1 MSSDNAIEIEGV
13 TKRYRRGQYHINSL
27 REELQVAFFK
37 NQRVLGDSSFLA
49 LDGVSFSVP
58 EGQIWGVVG
67 PNGSGK
73 TTLMKVLASITHP
86 TEGEIRL
93 RGRVGCLL
101 EVGAGFDP
109 ELDGVE
115 NIYLSGAILGMS
127 RKEIARKLDRII
139 RFADIGPVL
148 ETPVKR
154 YSSGMYVRLAFAVAA
169 HLEAEILLIDEV
181 LAVGDA
187 EFQRLAIATL
197 KSLAAQGRTILLISH
212 NMNIISQLCQR
223 VVRLEGGRVAEIGN
237 ASETADHYLRALA
250 QAPQSVQMDRNV
262 AAWLQINGMRER
274 SSIGFGLPWSA
285 ILTVN
290 SSGIVPAVA
299 VLLNIY
305 SEDGT
310 LISTV
315 DTRREGLS
323 PLSLSGSAQIRFDFE
338 RCNLLPGQYYV
349 GFSIESVHDGATIAG
364 ADAAISLEIAPAS
377 VNDARTAYDR
387 RHGVVRLVS
396 AIKIT
401 NDG

>member
-1 MSSDNAIEIEGV
+1 M
-13 TKRYRRGQYHINSL
+13 
-27 REELQVAFFK
+27 
-37 NQRVLGDSSFLA
+37 
-49 LDGVSFSVP
+49 
-58 EGQIWGVVG
+58 VG

-109 ELDGVE
+109 ELDGIE
-115 NIYLSGAILGMS
+115 NIYLSGAILGMG
-127 RKEIARKLDRII
+127 RKEIAGKLDRII

-169 HLEAEILLIDEV
+169 HLDAEILLIDEV

-187 EFQRLAIATL
+187 EFQRLAISTL
-197 KSLAAQGRTILLISH
+197 KALGAQGRTILLISH
-212 NMNIISQLCQR
+212 NMNIVSQLCQR
-223 VVRLEGGRVAEIGN
+223 VVRLEAGRLAEIGD

-250 QAPQSVQMDRNV
+250 QAPHSVQMDRNV
-262 AAWLQINGMRER
+262 SAWLQINGTRER
-274 SSIGFGLPWSA
+274 GSIGFGLPWSA
-285 ILTVN
+285 VLTVKG
-290 SSGIVPAVA
+290 SGVTPAVA

-315 DTRREGLS
+315 DTRREGLA
-323 PLSLSGSAQIRFDFE
+323 PFGLSGSTRIQFDFE
-338 RCNLLPGQYYV
+338 PCNLLPGQYYV
-349 GFSIESVHDGATIAG
+349 GFSVENVHDGGVIAA
-364 ADAAISLEIAPAS
+364 ADASISLEIMPAS
-377 VNDARTAYDR
+377 INEARSNYDR
-387 RHGVVRLVS
+387 RHGVVRLVN

-401 NDG
+401 SDG